1 MKRTIRLAAAAIAAV
16 LLAACGG
23 RTAAPKNFDTAVY
36 TPAYAS
42 GFEIAG
48 AEGAASTMLK
58 VRDPWQGAEGIETQL
73 LIARNGEPAP
83 EGFEGQILQGDARR
97 VVCMSSTHVAML
109 DAAGAVQAVAGVSGI
124 SYISNEY
131 VAANRDRIGDVGYEG
146 NIDYERLLA
155 LDPDLVL
162 LFGISGASSMEP
174 KLRELGIPFVYIG
187 EYLEEDPLGKAEW
200 MVAVAET
207 VGRRTEAEKAFAAIP
222 ELYNALKKQVAE
234 TVSDPPSVM
243 LNTPYG
249 DSWFMPSTRSY
260 AARLV
265 ADAGGHYICERN
277 DTNRSL
283 PIDLEEAALMTA
295 AADIWINAQAASL
308 DELRQRFPKFA
319 DVRSVRSGRVWNCDR
334 RTNSAGGNDY
344 WESGVVRPDLVLR
357 DLVKIFHPGLVD
369 EEPVYY
375 RKLE

>member
-1 MKRTIRLAAAAIAAV
+1 MRLAAAAIAAV

-23 RTAAPKNFDTAVY
+23 RAAAPKDFDTPLY
-36 TPAYAS
+36 TPVYAS
-42 GFEIAG
+42 GFEIVG
-48 AEGAASTMLK
+48 AKGAASTIVK
-58 VRDPWQGAEGIETQL
+58 VHDPWQGAEGVETQL
-73 LIARNGEPAP
+73 LIVRGGEAVP
-83 EGFEGQILQGDARR
+83 EGFEGQILRGDARR

-109 DAAGAVQAVAGVSGI
+109 DAAGAVQRVAGVSGADFV
-124 SYISNEY
+124 SNEY

-146 NIDYERLLA
+146 NIDYEQLVA

-187 EYLEEDPLGKAEW
+187 EYLEEDPLGKTEW

-207 VGRRTEAEKAFAAIP
+207 VGRRTEAERAFAAIP
-222 ELYNALKKQVAE
+222 ERYNALKKRVAA
-234 TVSDPPSVM
+234 TVSDTPSVM

-249 DSWFMPSTRSY
+249 ESWFMPSTRSY

-265 ADAGGHYICERN
+265 ADAGGHYIYRQN

-283 PIDLEEAALMTA
+283 PIDLEEAALLTA
-295 AADIWINAQAASL
+295 EADIWINAQAASL

-319 DVRSVRSGRVWNCDR
+319 DARAVRSGRVWNCDR

-357 DLVKIFHPGLVD
+357 DLVKIFHPGLVG